1 MARVLVTSPVPEAA
15 LEPLAGHVVVTG
27 STDRMTPEELV
38 ESARDVEAIVCH
50 LHDPIGAAVFGAATR
65 LVVVATVSVGY
76 DNIDV
81 EAATRA
87 KVAVCNTPG
96 VLDDTTADLA
106 FALILSASR
115 LMSEAE
121 RDLRAGKV
129 DRVAA
134 RRLARARRPRRHTR
148 ARRLRAHRDGGRP
161 ARGRLLDARAPPH
174 PATNRSPGL
183 RRRS

>member
-1 MARVLVTSPVPEAA
+1 MARVLVTSPLPEAA

-27 STDRMTPEELV
+27 STDRMTPRSSSSPLAMSRQS
-38 ESARDVEAIVCH
+38 SATSTTRSAPRCSG
-50 LHDPIGAAVFGAATR
+50 PRTR

-76 DNIDV
+76 DNVDV

-121 RDLRAGKV
+121 RDLRAGNWTEW
-129 DRVAA
+129 
-134 RRLARARRPRRHTR
+134 RL
-148 ARRLRAHRDGGRP
+148 GG
-161 ARGRLLDARAPPH
+161 
-174 PATNRSPGL
+174 
-183 RRRS
+183 